1 MEIIKVYNQ
10 GDLDRVPDDFKGII
24 QICGGNRLNRII
36 VNRKWENS
44 SVEAWE
50 NSSVEARGNSSV
62 EAWENSSVVAWEN
75 SSVVARENSS
85 VVAREN
91 SSVVAR
97 ENSSVEAWGN
107 SSVVARENSSVVAR
121 ENSSVEAW
129 GNNSVVARENS
140 SVVAR
145 ENSSVDLFGYSQA
158 RICSDRIKYKTNG
171 NSRIILPFEDID
183 DYINYFDIKDNGNTI
198 TLYKAVH
205 KIGETAFVSD
215 WMKGFGYNIGET
227 VTQKNT
233 DKNVY
238 NDCGVGLHVSTLHWS
253 LMFGRNFDDLAII
266 ECEVPKDKTVVYK
279 FTDGKIRTSELKV
292 IREVPLEECG
302 AFGKML
308 AKKKGK

>member
-24 QICGGNRLNRII
+24 QICGGDRLNRIT
-36 VNRKWENS
+36 VNRKW
-44 SVEAWE
+44 
-50 NSSVEARGNSSV
+50 
-62 EAWENSSVVAWEN
+62 
-75 SSVVARENSS
+75 
-85 VVAREN
+85 
-91 SSVVAR
+91 

-121 ENSSVEAW
+121 ENSSV
-129 GNNSVVARENS
+129 VARENS
-140 SVVAR
+140 SVVAWGNSSVEAWGNSSVVAWGNSSVVAWENSSVEAWENSSVEAW

-183 DYINYFDIKDNGNTI
+183 DYIDYFDVKDNGNTI

-205 KIGETAFVSD
+205 KVGEATFVSD
-215 WMKGFGYNIGET
+215 WMKSFGYNIGET
-227 VTQKNT
+227 VTQENT
-233 DKNVY
+233 DKDVY

-266 ECEVPKDKTVVYK
+266 ECEVPKDKAVVYK

-302 AFGKML
+302 VFGKML